1 MLALP
6 EIQAKLTSGS
16 AGEAEAMGSTWWPY
30 VVLFLTVTVSWA
42 GVPAVG
48 PAAIGAATVAASQN
62 KLDLTAVVVV
72 SVLASEVGGIC
83 GYAIGRRW
91 GRRLMER
98 PGPHQAR
105 RKRIVER
112 GERLYARWGGLAV
125 FFTPGIVSGTARM
138 SPYRFAFW
146 NLLAS
151 FAWTA
156 SVVAS
161 TYGVSKL
168 VTGEFTWRD
177 LASLIAGLGVAALV
191 IHFIMRRRRHTAR
204 RRPAAVADGPAQ

>member
-1 MLALP
+1 
-6 EIQAKLTSGS
+6 
-16 AGEAEAMGSTWWPY
+16 MGSSWWPY

-62 KLDLTAVVVV
+62 KLDLTAVVAV
-72 SVLASEVGGIC
+72 SVLASEIGGIC

-91 GRRLMER
+91 GTRLMDR

-105 RKRIVER
+105 RKNVEER

-168 VTGEFTWRD
+168 VTGEFAWRD
-177 LASLIAGLGVAALV
+177 LASLIVGLGVAALV
-191 IHFIMRRRRHTAR
+191 IHFLVRRWRRTAR
-204 RRPAAVADGPAQ
+204 RRPAAVADEPSRQ

>member
-1 MLALP
+1 
-6 EIQAKLTSGS
+6 
-16 AGEAEAMGSTWWPY
+16 
-30 VVLFLTVTVSWA
+30 
-42 GVPAVG
+42 
-48 PAAIGAATVAASQN
+48 
-62 KLDLTAVVVV
+62 
-72 SVLASEVGGIC
+72 
-83 GYAIGRRW
+83 
-91 GRRLMER
+91 MER

-105 RKRIVER
+105 REQVEKR

-168 VTGEFTWRD
+168 VTGNFTWQD
-177 LASLIAGLGVAALV
+177 ITSLLAGLGVAALV
-191 IHFIMRRRRHTAR
+191 IYFIVRRRRHTSR
-204 RRPAAVADGPAQ
+204 RRPAVIADEPSRP

>member
-1 MLALP
+1 
-6 EIQAKLTSGS
+6 
-16 AGEAEAMGSTWWPY
+16 MGSTWWPY
-30 VVLFLTVTVSWA
+30 VVLFLTVMVSWA

-72 SVLASEVGGIC
+72 SVLASEIGGIC

-105 RKRIVER
+105 RIKVEQR

-161 TYGVSKL
+161 TYGVSKI
-168 VTGEFTWRD
+168 VTGQFSWHN

-191 IHFIMRRRRHTAR
+191 IYGLVRRRRRTAQ
-204 RRPAAVADGPAQ
+204 RPAAVAGEPSRQ

>member
-1 MLALP
+1 
-6 EIQAKLTSGS
+6 
-16 AGEAEAMGSTWWPY
+16 MGSTWWPY
-30 VVLFLTVTVSWA
+30 VVLFITVTVSWA

-62 KLDLTAVVVV
+62 KLDLTAVV
-72 SVLASEVGGIC
+72 A
-83 GYAIGRRW
+83 
-91 GRRLMER
+91 
-98 PGPHQAR
+98 
-105 RKRIVER
+105 VEQR

-161 TYGVSKL
+161 TYGVSKI
-168 VTGEFTWRD
+168 VTGQFSWHN

-191 IHFIMRRRRHTAR
+191 IYGLVRRRRRTAQ
-204 RRPAAVADGPAQ
+204 RPAAVAGEPSRQ

>member
-1 MLALP
+1 
-6 EIQAKLTSGS
+6 
-16 AGEAEAMGSTWWPY
+16 MGSTWWPY
-30 VVLFLTVTVSWA
+30 VVLFLTVTASWA

-72 SVLASEVGGIC
+72 SVLASEIGGIC

-105 RKRIVER
+105 RIKVEQR

-151 FAWTA
+151 FAWTV

-168 VTGEFTWRD
+168 VTGQFSWHN

-191 IHFIMRRRRHTAR
+191 IYGLVRRRRRTAQ
-204 RRPAAVADGPAQ
+204 RPAAVAGEPSRQ

>member
-1 MLALP
+1 
-6 EIQAKLTSGS
+6 
-16 AGEAEAMGSTWWPY
+16 MGSTWWPY
-30 VVLFLTVTVSWA
+30 VVLFLTVTASWA
-42 GVPAVG
+42 GVPALG

-72 SVLASEVGGIC
+72 SVLASEIGGIC

-105 RKRIVER
+105 RIKVEQR

-161 TYGVSKL
+161 TYGVSKI
-168 VTGEFTWRD
+168 VTGQFSWHN

-191 IHFIMRRRRHTAR
+191 IYGLVRRRRRTAQ
-204 RRPAAVADGPAQ
+204 RPAAVAGEPSRQ

>member
-1 MLALP
+1 
-6 EIQAKLTSGS
+6 
-16 AGEAEAMGSTWWPY
+16 MGSTWWPY
-30 VVLFLTVTVSWA
+30 VVLFITVTVSWA

-62 KLDLTAVVVV
+62 KLDLTAVVAV
-72 SVLASEVGGIC
+72 SVIASEIGGIC

-91 GRRLMER
+91 GTRLMER

-105 RKRIVER
+105 RKKVEER

-161 TYGVSKL
+161 TYGVSKI
-168 VTGEFTWRD
+168 VTGQFSWHN

-191 IHFIMRRRRHTAR
+191 IYGLVRRRRRTAQ
-204 RRPAAVADGPAQ
+204 RPAAVAGEPSRQ

>member
-1 MLALP
+1 
-6 EIQAKLTSGS
+6 
-16 AGEAEAMGSTWWPY
+16 MGSTWWPY
-30 VVLFLTVTVSWA
+30 VVLFLTVMVSWA
-42 GVPAVG
+42 GLPAVG

-62 KLDLTAVVVV
+62 KLDLTAVVAV
-72 SVLASEVGGIC
+72 SVLASEIGGIC

-91 GRRLMER
+91 GTRLMER

-105 RKRIVER
+105 RKRVEER

-168 VTGEFTWRD
+168 VTGQFSWHN

-191 IHFIMRRRRHTAR
+191 IYGLVRRRRRTAR
-204 RRPAAVADGPAQ
+204 HPAAVAGEPSRQ

>member
-1 MLALP
+1 
-6 EIQAKLTSGS
+6 
-16 AGEAEAMGSTWWPY
+16 
-30 VVLFLTVTVSWA
+30 
-42 GVPAVG
+42 
-48 PAAIGAATVAASQN
+48 
-62 KLDLTAVVVV
+62 
-72 SVLASEVGGIC
+72 
-83 GYAIGRRW
+83 
-91 GRRLMER
+91 MER

-105 RKRIVER
+105 RIKVEQR

-151 FAWTA
+151 FAWTV

-168 VTGEFTWRD
+168 VTGEFSWRD
-177 LASLIAGLGVAALV
+177 LASLIVGLGVAALV
-191 IHFIMRRRRHTAR
+191 IHFLLRRWRHTAR
-204 RRPAAVADGPAQ
+204 RRRRSAAVADEPSRP

>member
-1 MLALP
+1 
-6 EIQAKLTSGS
+6 
-16 AGEAEAMGSTWWPY
+16 MGSTWWPY
-30 VVLFLTVTVSWA
+30 VVLFLTVTASWA
-42 GVPAVG
+42 GVPALG

-72 SVLASEVGGIC
+72 SVLASEIGGIC

-105 RKRIVER
+105 RKKVEER

-161 TYGVSKL
+161 TYGVSKI
-168 VTGEFTWRD
+168 VTGQFSWHN

-191 IHFIMRRRRHTAR
+191 IYGLVRRRRRTAQ
-204 RRPAAVADGPAQ
+204 RPAAVAGEPSRQ

>member
-1 MLALP
+1 MTL
-6 EIQAKLTSGS
+6 
-16 AGEAEAMGSTWWPY
+16 
-30 VVLFLTVTVSWA
+30 VSR
-42 GVPAVG
+42 
-48 PAAIGAATVAASQN
+48 S
-62 KLDLTAVVVV
+62 
-72 SVLASEVGGIC
+72 S
-83 GYAIGRRW
+83 
-91 GRRLMER
+91 
-98 PGPHQAR
+98 AR
-105 RKRIVER
+105 RIKVEQR

-168 VTGEFTWRD
+168 VTGQFSWHE
-177 LASLIAGLGVAALV
+177 LVSLIAGLGVAALV
-191 IHFIMRRRRHTAR
+191 IYFVVRRRRHTAR
-204 RRPAAVADGPAQ
+204 RPAAVAGEPSRQ